1 MMKMTRFLLAFPRPI
16 PRDNE
21 GGDEGGS
28 PDAGGGSPD
37 QTPNEGGEGQ
47 GSNKTFT
54 QADVDKIVISRVKKL
69 KEQLQTTEQQYERL
83 LTNQNL
89 SVQER
94 NELQSELEKVQAQL
108 RTREEQARYE
118 AKKQQEKFQQTL
130 EQTTGERDRFK
141 TLFETQTRDNAIMQA
156 AVQHDAYNP
165 EQFISVLGPRTK
177 IVEEVNEQGEKTG
190 RLVPRVEVQVTGE
203 DGIAKTE
210 LRPVED
216 AVAQMKDEPEK
227 YGNLFR
233 NNVANGIGQ
242 GSNPSASG
250 GRVDPSKM
258 STEEYFKNRET
269 IKNQYGIKDRRGF

>member
-1 MMKMTRFLLAFPRPI
+1 MKMTRFLLAFPRPI

-28 PDAGGGSPD
+28 PDAGDGS
-37 QTPNEGGEGQ
+37 QTPEQGGEGK
-47 GSNKTFT
+47 GGEGKLFT
-54 QADVDKIVISRVKKL
+54 QEQVNEIVVKRNK
-69 KEQLQTTEQQYERL
+69 KVREQLEATERRYEQLLQNQQ
-83 LTNQNL
+83 LT
-89 SVQER
+89 SQEKE
-94 NELQSELEKVQAQL
+94 ELRSELETIQSQL

-130 EQTTGERDRFK
+130 EVTTSERDRFK
-141 TLFETQTRDNAIMQA
+141 SLFETQTRDNAIMQA

-190 RLVPRVEVQVTGE
+190 RLVPRVEVQVKGE
-203 DGIAKTE
+203 DGITKTE

-242 GSNPSASG
+242 GSNPSVSG
-250 GRVDPSKM
+250 GKVDPSKM
-258 STEEYFKNRET
+258 TTEEYFKNREA
-269 IKNQYGIKDRRGF
+269 IKQQYGIRDRRGF

>member
-1 MMKMTRFLLAFPRPI
+1 MKMTRFLLAFPRPI
-16 PRDNE
+16 ARDNE
-21 GGDEGGS
+21 GGDDGGS
-28 PDAGGGSPD
+28 PDAGGVGD

-47 GSNKTFT
+47 GGDGKLFT
-54 QADVDKIVISRVKKL
+54 QEQVNEIVVKRNK
-69 KEQLQTTEQQYERL
+69 KVREQLQNTERRYEQLLQNQQ
-83 LTNQNL
+83 LT
-89 SVQER
+89 SQEKE
-94 NELQSELEKVQAQL
+94 ELRSELETIQSQL

-118 AKKQQEKFQQTL
+118 AKKQQEKFQSTL
-130 EQTTGERDRFK
+130 EQTTSERDRFK
-141 TLFETQTRDNAIMQA
+141 NLFETQTRDNAIMQA
-156 AVQHDAYNP
+156 ALAHDAYNP

-203 DGIAKTE
+203 DGIAKPE

-242 GSNPSASG
+242 GSNPSVSG

-258 STEEYFKNRET
+258 STEEYFKNREA
-269 IKNQYGIKDRRGF
+269 IKSQYGIKDRRGF